1 MANKIFLNPEGYVEV
16 VMDGEQ
22 TFMTIDNMKY
32 DAIDMLGQLQKEG
45 KPRLG
50 LIDLTKQANY
60 TPDTNKAAMSNL
72 EALNYEKVAMFGAS
86 TLLTEVSKAL
96 ILAMGRSN
104 NTKIFKTR
112 EEAVKWL
119 LEKNEDSQPT
129 SAAPQQ

>member
-22 TFMTIDNMKY
+22 TYMTIDNMKY

-60 TPDTNKAAMSNL
+60 TPDSNKAALSNL

-96 ILAMGRSN
+96 ILAMGRSQ
-104 NTKIFKTR
+104 NTQIFKTR

-119 LEKNEDSQPT
+119 LENNNQPSEATEESQ
-129 SAAPQQ
+129 Q